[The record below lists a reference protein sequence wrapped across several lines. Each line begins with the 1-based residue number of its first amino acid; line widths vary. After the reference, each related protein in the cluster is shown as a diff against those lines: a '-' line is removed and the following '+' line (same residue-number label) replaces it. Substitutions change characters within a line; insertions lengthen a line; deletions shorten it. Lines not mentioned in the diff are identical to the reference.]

1 MLPRASLQLG
11 DILKERG
18 EDIDVVVNLAID
30 DALLHERITGRRV
43 HPASG
48 RSYHVKFNPPK
59 VADVDDE
66 TGEPLIQRSD
76 DKPENVERR
85 LATFHKQTQPVIE
98 FYSAQGKVVNVNGDA
113 TMDKVWEDV
122 RSAVFSPGKVA
133 ARA

>member
-1 MLPRASLQLG
+1 M
-11 DILKERG
+11 
-18 EDIDVVVNLAID
+18 VNLAID

-59 VADVDDE
+59 VENVDDI
-66 TGEPLIQRSD
+66 TGDALIQRSD

-98 FYSAQGKVVNVNGDA
+98 YYAAQGKVVNVNGA
-113 TMDKVWEDV
+113 APMSKVWEEV
-122 RSAVFSPGKVA
+122 REAVFSPGKVA